1 MNYLEQIVAFNGWK
15 EVNPLPASAI
25 ALWHEL
31 MAVCN
36 RAGWIREF
44 TVANGRLQSGAGL
57 SRKEFYNARQHLIDK
72 KLIKYTKSNNRNQAG
87 KYSINKIDSIPIVQK
102 GTRTELERNTDG
114 NSNGTQAGTRTE
126 HERGS
131 LFKPKHKQ
139 NKDHIYADYV
149 KWYNSQFKTKHRV
162 DTYREKLKIRL
173 ESFTIDQLK
182 TAAINM
188 HQDPYMTGKN
198 ENGRIY
204 ATLEYL
210 LRNDKN
216 VDKWLVQKSKPRPRP
231 QEPVGDKFEDIYLT

>member
-1 MNYLEQIVAFNGWK
+1 MNYLEQIVAFSRWK

-36 RAGWIREF
+36 RAGWIQEF
-44 TVANGRLQSGAGL
+44 TVPNGRLQSGAGL
-57 SRKEFYNARQHLIDK
+57 SRKEFHNARQHLIDK
-72 KLIKYTKSNNRNQAG
+72 KLIKYTKSNNRNKAG
-87 KYSINKIDSIPIVQK
+87 KYSMLQFPIVQK
-102 GTRTELERNTDG
+102 GTRTEHRRNTDG
-114 NSNGTQAGTRTE
+114 DSNGTQTE
-126 HERGS
+126 HTGGS
-131 LFKPKHKQ
+131 LFKQ
-139 NKDHIYADYV
+139 NINETKRINIYAEYV
-149 KWYNSQFKTKHRV
+149 NWYNSQFKTKHRV

-216 VDKWLVQKSKPRPRP
+216 VDKWLVQKSKSRSQP
-231 QEPVGDKFEDIYLT
+231 QEPVGDKFDKFEGIYLT